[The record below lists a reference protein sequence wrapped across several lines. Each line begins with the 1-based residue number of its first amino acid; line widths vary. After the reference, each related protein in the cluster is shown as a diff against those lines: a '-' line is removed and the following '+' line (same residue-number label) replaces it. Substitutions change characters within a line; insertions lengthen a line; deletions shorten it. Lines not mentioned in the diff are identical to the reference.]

1 MHSGVIA
8 RTIVLDRLVGEY
20 LAAHPGATVM
30 NLACGLDTRCYR
42 MQGYAHWYNLDLPE
56 TIAVR
61 EALLPESGSISQL
74 AMPAMDD
81 WGAAVEGPS
90 GPALVIIEG
99 LTMYLTQAAALSAAF
114 DARLQALRADN
125 AAAGKEKQFH
135 LEKQIL
141 PGIAAYE
148 TLQTVMPKEEALQTV
163 HGYVE
168 QRAWKL
174 RKLFLAL
181 MHVPGLSRKTP
192 GIFTKQTRRMFGE
205 AAGFEAREIETTGG
219 VWRIDMIK
227 CPYHDACVHYGCPE
241 LCPCFCDSDDITYN
255 DLHPDLLWRRTKT
268 LGRGNDCCDSC
279 LKLR

>member
-74 AMPAMDD
+74 AMSAMDD

-99 LTMYLTQAAALSAAF
+99 LTMYLTQADVQRIFAVIAGRFPAATVFAETMNPWSS
-114 DARLQALRADN
+114 N
-125 AAAGKEKQFH
+125 A
-135 LEKQIL
+135 
-141 PGIAAYE
+141 
-148 TLQTVMPKEEALQTV
+148 
-163 HGYVE
+163 
-168 QRAWKL
+168 
-174 RKLFLAL
+174 
-181 MHVPGLSRKTP
+181 SRKNRSRAARQKSP
-192 GIFTKQTRRMFGE
+192 GASRT
-205 AAGFEAREIETTGG
+205 AGRS
-219 VWRIDMIK
+219 
-227 CPYHDACVHYGCPE
+227 P
-241 LCPCFCDSDDITYN
+241 PCCRASGSRASTA
-255 DLHPDLLWRRTKT
+255 
-268 LGRGNDCCDSC
+268 
-279 LKLR
+279 

>member
-1 MHSGVIA
+1 MKIYPFGALDAIDVSGAVD
-8 RTIVLDRLVGEY
+8 RTGHAHCERGGGAMKDTY
-20 LAAHPGATVM
+20 LAKDFRAT
-30 NLACGLDTRCYR
+30 AARR
-42 MQGYAHWYNLDLPE
+42 F
-56 TIAVR
+56 
-61 EALLPESGSISQL
+61 
-74 AMPAMDD
+74 PAQ
-81 WGAAVEGPS
+81 S
-90 GPALVIIEG
+90 
-99 LTMYLTQAAALSAAF
+99 AALNAAF

-135 LEKQIL
+135 LENQIL

-174 RKLFLAL
+174 WKLFLAL
-181 MHVPGLSRKTP
+181 MRIPGLPRKTP

-255 DLHPDLLWRRTKT
+255 DLHPDLLWRRTRT
-268 LGRGNDCCDSC
+268 LGRGNDCCDFC